1 MKKKLLSILLC
12 LMLVFAVGCSNDSGQ
27 KTITDRE
34 GNEVKV
40 PNKIEKI
47 ISTAPS
53 NTEILAGLGLADKI
67 IAADTYSEGIEGL
80 SKDTELMDFQ
90 TPDAEKII
98 ELNPDIIIASGY
110 NQVGSSED
118 PYKSV
123 SDAGIPVVYIPSS
136 NSIDGI
142 YKDIA
147 FIAELVGAK
156 DKGDEMIASMKKEVD
171 SIRTE
176 IIKKEQYY
184 KISGLTTEYNKIEI
198 LYNFTKDIKKYIWK
212 DSIKTYL
219 EEQNEPTEE
228 LDMLCNMMQNIKDR
242 YKAFK
247 KSVRFD
253 GQIIE
258 ISGKEYADMVMKYAL
273 MLPEYNVKKAEKKL
287 QDFKDN
293 KINLLTNKEARK
305 NKVEKVAKGTG
316 EVVKEAIVYTG
327 GSLVKNTIKSILHI
341 S

>member
-147 FIAELVGAK
+147 FIKENGSL
-156 DKGDEMIASMKKEVD
+156 DETNCTERNTNSFLKLAPDFKIKQYQQVVNNMLFISYMDYSKYVTHYCDGSWRKK
-171 SIRTE
+171 
-176 IIKKEQYY
+176 
-184 KISGLTTEYNKIEI
+184 LT
-198 LYNFTKDIKKYIWK
+198 
-212 DSIKTYL
+212 L
-219 EEQNEPTEE
+219 EEQEGME
-228 LDMLCNMMQNIKDR
+228 LICKRNKKKWLLKLKDR
-242 YKAFK
+242 
-247 KSVRFD
+247 VRSP
-253 GQIIE
+253 QIYQFLE
-258 ISGKEYADMVMKYAL
+258 NNNY
-273 MLPEYNVKKAEKKL
+273 
-287 QDFKDN
+287 
-293 KINLLTNKEARK
+293 
-305 NKVEKVAKGTG
+305 
-316 EVVKEAIVYTG
+316 
-327 GSLVKNTIKSILHI
+327 KSILKI
-341 S
+341 YLFFLARVEVLDYCQILFEQFP

>member
-1 MKKKLLSILLC
+1 M
-12 LMLVFAVGCSNDSGQ
+12 V
-27 KTITDRE
+27 
-34 GNEVKV
+34 
-40 PNKIEKI
+40 
-47 ISTAPS
+47 
-53 NTEILAGLGLADKI
+53 
-67 IAADTYSEGIEGL
+67 
-80 SKDTELMDFQ
+80 
-90 TPDAEKII
+90 
-98 ELNPDIIIASGY
+98 
-110 NQVGSSED
+110 
-118 PYKSV
+118 
-123 SDAGIPVVYIPSS
+123 
-136 NSIDGI
+136 
-142 YKDIA
+142 
-147 FIAELVGAK
+147 
-156 DKGDEMIASMKKEVD
+156 KEVD

-198 LYNFTKDIKKYIWK
+198 LYNFTQDIKKYIWK

-273 MLPEYNVKKAEKKL
+273 MLPEYNVKKAEKEL

-316 EVVKEAIVYTG
+316 EVVKETIVYTG
-327 GSLVKNTIKSILHI
+327 GSLVKNVENR
-341 S
+341 

>member
-142 YKDIA
+142 YKDIS

-171 SIRTE
+171 SIKEIGSKIKDKKKVYFEIGPAPTLYSVGKDTFINKMIQTIGAENIFANQDAWISPSEESVIDANPDVILTNVNYVENPTKEIMSRDGWDNITAVKE
-176 IIKKEQYY
+176 KAVYSIDANSSSRPTQNIIKALKE
-184 KISGLTTEYNKIEI
+184 
-198 LYNFTKDIKKYIWK
+198 
-212 DSIKTYL
+212 
-219 EEQNEPTEE
+219 
-228 LDMLCNMMQNIKDR
+228 MA
-242 YKAFK
+242 KA
-247 KSVRFD
+247 VYPD
-253 GQIIE
+253 E
-258 ISGKEYADMVMKYAL
+258 
-273 MLPEYNVKKAEKKL
+273 
-287 QDFKDN
+287 FKD
-293 KINLLTNKEARK
+293 K
-305 NKVEKVAKGTG
+305 
-316 EVVKEAIVYTG
+316 
-327 GSLVKNTIKSILHI
+327 
-341 S
+341 

>member
-171 SIRTE
+171 SIKEIGSKIKDKKKVYFEIGPAPTLYSVGKDTFINEMIQTIGAENIFANQDAWISLSEESVIDANPDVILTNVNYVENPTKEIMSRDGWDNITAVKE
-176 IIKKEQYY
+176 KAVYSIDANSSSRPTQNIIKALKE
-184 KISGLTTEYNKIEI
+184 
-198 LYNFTKDIKKYIWK
+198 
-212 DSIKTYL
+212 
-219 EEQNEPTEE
+219 
-228 LDMLCNMMQNIKDR
+228 MA
-242 YKAFK
+242 KA
-247 KSVRFD
+247 VYPD
-253 GQIIE
+253 E
-258 ISGKEYADMVMKYAL
+258 
-273 MLPEYNVKKAEKKL
+273 
-287 QDFKDN
+287 FKD
-293 KINLLTNKEARK
+293 K
-305 NKVEKVAKGTG
+305 
-316 EVVKEAIVYTG
+316 
-327 GSLVKNTIKSILHI
+327 
-341 S
+341 

>member
-1 MKKKLLSILLC
+1 MKKILALIMTLSIFVLS
-12 LMLVFAVGCSNDSGQ
+12 GCSSQTDRMV
-27 KTITDRE
+27 TDRE
-34 GNEVKV
+34 RTEVHI
-40 PNKIEKI
+40 PTKIEKI

-53 NTEILAGLGLADKI
+53 NTELLVGLGLADKI

-142 YKDIA
+142 YKDIS

-171 SIRTE
+171 SIKEIGSKIKDKKKVYFEIGPAPTLYSVGKDTFINEMIQTIGAENIFANQDAWISPSEESVIDANPDVILTNVNYVENPTKEIMSRDGWDNITAVKE
-176 IIKKEQYY
+176 KAVYSIDANSSSRPTQNIIKALKE
-184 KISGLTTEYNKIEI
+184 
-198 LYNFTKDIKKYIWK
+198 
-212 DSIKTYL
+212 
-219 EEQNEPTEE
+219 
-228 LDMLCNMMQNIKDR
+228 MA
-242 YKAFK
+242 KA
-247 KSVRFD
+247 VYPD
-253 GQIIE
+253 E
-258 ISGKEYADMVMKYAL
+258 
-273 MLPEYNVKKAEKKL
+273 
-287 QDFKDN
+287 FKD
-293 KINLLTNKEARK
+293 K
-305 NKVEKVAKGTG
+305 
-316 EVVKEAIVYTG
+316 
-327 GSLVKNTIKSILHI
+327 
-341 S
+341 

>member
-123 SDAGIPVVYIPSS
+123 SDAGIPVVYVG
-136 NSIDGI
+136 DC
-142 YKDIA
+142 KEKAQDINHA
-147 FIAELVGAK
+147 ICTGYDAA
-156 DKGDEMIASMKKEVD
+156 
-171 SIRTE
+171 
-176 IIKKEQYY
+176 
-184 KISGLTTEYNKIEI
+184 N
-198 LYNFTKDIKKYIWK
+198 
-212 DSIKTYL
+212 
-219 EEQNEPTEE
+219 
-228 LDMLCNMMQNIKDR
+228 
-242 YKAFK
+242 
-247 KSVRFD
+247 
-253 GQIIE
+253 QI
-258 ISGKEYADMVMKYAL
+258 G
-273 MLPEYNVKKAEKKL
+273 
-287 QDFKDN
+287 
-293 KINLLTNKEARK
+293 
-305 NKVEKVAKGTG
+305 
-316 EVVKEAIVYTG
+316 
-327 GSLVKNTIKSILHI
+327 
-341 S
+341 